1 MNVARIC
8 EPWGPRR
15 RPRIP
20 RPNQVNSGEG
30 QMSEEPWAAGP
41 TETWVGAMNASLF
54 TREVG
59 ETGSR

>member
-1 MNVARIC
+1 
-8 EPWGPRR
+8 
-15 RPRIP
+15 
-20 RPNQVNSGEG
+20 
-30 QMSEEPWAAGP
+30 MSEEPWAAGP

>member
-1 MNVARIC
+1 MNVARTC

-15 RPRIP
+15 RPRIL

-30 QMSEEPWAAGP
+30 QMSEKQWAAGP
-41 TETWVGAMNASLF
+41 TKTWVGAINTSLF
-54 TREVG
+54 IHEVG

>member
-20 RPNQVNSGEG
+20 RPSQVNSGEG
-30 QMSEEPWAAGP
+30 QRSEEPRAAGP
-41 TETWVGAMNASLF
+41 TKTWAGAMSASLS
-54 TREVG
+54 THEAG
-59 ETGSR
+59 ETGCR